1 MKTYL
6 VRVALKGHK
15 NTTDFKVEADSTA
28 LAEDWVWHRLEQLD
42 LDDDVIMFD
51 TSWIFD
57 PLTEEL

>member
-15 NTTDFKVEADSTA
+15 NTTDFTVKADSTA